1 MARLLAAF
9 WITGIAVAKAA
20 LAFSADCSLMEA
32 LTVLMT
38 FFTRVRLDLFRRFLT
53 SFCLAR
59 FMTDLCVAKV
69 SCSFQKRSKRSK
81 NIQSDSIC
89 QELFVQQDVDAG
101 PGEEM
106 PKMPKMS

>member
-1 MARLLAAF
+1 MAPLLAVF

-20 LAFSADCSLMEA
+20 LAFSGDCSLMEA

-69 SCSFQKRSKRSK
+69 SCSFQKALK
-81 NIQSDSIC
+81 N
-89 QELFVQQDVDAG
+89 
-101 PGEEM
+101 
-106 PKMPKMS
+106 